1 MSDTKEEYWDFIWNQ
16 PDLPEKI
23 KFAFSVKKFDK
34 QKILDILKRE
44 NKKTI
49 CDAGCG
55 FGMYALY
62 FAKYGFR
69 VSGFDVSQKA
79 VTAAQKILQENKFLF
94 DSFVVS
100 SITDIQFEDH
110 RFDAVFSN
118 SVLDHM
124 MLCDAQKGIAEL
136 ERITKEDGIIYLS
149 FDILDEEDERLPHEI
164 LPDGSYQYT
173 QGNRSG
179 MILYPHTE
187 ESVREF
193 VKGHEAHAGLIE
205 KEANGEKVVPNILLM
220 HAEDQLMS
228 AETIKMMALEI
239 IKLNQRLYSL
249 EK

>member
-23 KFAFSVKKFDK
+23 KSAFSVKKFDK

-55 FGMYALY
+55 FGMYDLY

-69 VSGFDVSQKA
+69 VPGFDVSQKA
-79 VTAAQKILQENKFLF
+79 VTAAQKILQENNFLF

-149 FDILDEEDERLPHEI
+149 FDILDEEDEHLPHEI

-193 VKGHEAHAGLIE
+193 VKGREILFMDCSKGQIE
-205 KEANGEKVVPNILLM
+205 VIYRN
-220 HAEDQLMS
+220 
-228 AETIKMMALEI
+228 
-239 IKLNQRLYSL
+239 R
-249 EK
+249 

>member
-1 MSDTKEEYWDFIWNQ
+1 MSDTKEKYWDFIWNQ

-79 VTAAQKILQENKFLF
+79 VTAAQKILQENNFLF

-100 SITDIQFEDH
+100 SITDIHFEDH

-149 FDILDEEDERLPHEI
+149 FDILDEEDKRLPHEI

-179 MILYPHTE
+179 MILYPHTK
-187 ESVREF
+187 ESVCEF
-193 VKGHEAHAGLIE
+193 VKGREILFMDCSNGQIE
-205 KEANGEKVVPNILLM
+205 VIYRN
-220 HAEDQLMS
+220 
-228 AETIKMMALEI
+228 
-239 IKLNQRLYSL
+239 R
-249 EK
+249 

>member
-1 MSDTKEEYWDFIWNQ
+1 MSDTKEKYWDFIWNQ

-23 KFAFSVKKFDK
+23 KSAFSVKKFDK
-34 QKILDILKRE
+34 QKILDILKKE

-69 VSGFDVSQKA
+69 VSGFDVSQQA
-79 VTAAQKILQENKFLF
+79 VTAAQKILQENNFLF

-100 SITDIQFEDH
+100 SITDIHFEDH

-136 ERITKEDGIIYLS
+136 ERITKKDGIIYLS
-149 FDILDEEDERLPHEI
+149 FDILDEEDECLPHEI

-193 VKGHEAHAGLIE
+193 VKGREILFMDCSKGQIE
-205 KEANGEKVVPNILLM
+205 VIYRN
-220 HAEDQLMS
+220 
-228 AETIKMMALEI
+228 
-239 IKLNQRLYSL
+239 R
-249 EK
+249 